1 MEYKKIIKSRELR
14 LKILSFFDF
23 IPDKQMIKIQY
34 WIKTGRILNLKNPKR
49 YTEKLQCYKLCYRAP
64 LMLKCADKYAV
75 REYVKSK
82 GLDYILNDIYGVY
95 ENVEDINFDELPS
108 QFVIKTTN
116 GGGGNNV
123 ILCKNK
129 DLFNKDVEKKRIKK
143 WLHKSSKGGREWVY
157 DFKPRVIA
165 EKLLPRDKNNDL
177 PDYKFYCFNGK
188 VSYVHVVVDYVDN
201 HQEGKLGFFDTDFNL
216 LPYYRGEYKKLNRTL
231 EKPKNFEK
239 MLEIS
244 KILSEGFPHV
254 RVDLYNIDGE
264 IIFGELTFFTASGYI
279 KFYPDE
285 FDYILGKD
293 FHLEETIVNYG

>member
-14 LKILSFFDF
+14 LKILGFFDF

-49 YTEKLQCYKLCYRAP
+49 YTEKLQCYKLCYRDP
-64 LMLKCADKYAV
+64 LMVKCADKYAV

-129 DLFNKDVEKKRIKK
+129 DLFNKNVEKKRIKK

-157 DFKPRVIA
+157 DFKPRIIV
-165 EKLLPRDKNNDL
+165 ERLLPTDSNNDL
-177 PDYKFYCFNGK
+177 PDYKFFCFNGEPYYL
-188 VSYVHVVVDYVDN
+188 YVIKN
-201 HQEGKLGFFDTDFNL
+201 RNLKGGLKLGIYDMNFQRL
-216 LPYYRGEYKKLNRTL
+216 SYYRSDINPITEEVK
-231 EKPKNFEK
+231 KPKNFEK
-239 MLEIS
+239 MIEIA
-244 KILSEGFPHV
+244 KQIARDFPHV
-254 RVDLYNIDGE
+254 RVDFYNIEGQ
-264 IIFGELTFFTASGYI
+264 IILGELTFFDGSGYQ
-279 KFYPDE
+279 KFEPDE
-285 FDYILGKD
+285 FDYILGED
-293 FHLEETIVNYG
+293 FHLEDKNVKCR